1 MKEKERGS
9 REEAAFEFFSSSFF
23 YFYLVFFKQEPRST
37 NKIRD
42 FLFFHRT
49 KRVSFCSFSRG
60 GSSFSEEEGSG
71 KSFSFSVFIELSFF
85 CETR

>member
-23 YFYLVFFKQEPRST
+23 SFSFVFFKQEPRST

-42 FLFFHRT
+42 FLYFHRT
-49 KRVSFCSFSRG
+49 KRVSFCSF
-60 GSSFSEEEGSG
+60 
-71 KSFSFSVFIELSFF
+71 K
-85 CETR
+85 